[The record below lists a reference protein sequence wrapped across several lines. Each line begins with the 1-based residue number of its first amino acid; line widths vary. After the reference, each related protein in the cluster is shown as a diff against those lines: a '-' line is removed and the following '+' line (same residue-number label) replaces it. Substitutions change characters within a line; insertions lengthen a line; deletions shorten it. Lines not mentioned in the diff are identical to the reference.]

1 MTTFQRARNDEQ
13 REMRRQVI
21 LQTAATMLSEMPI
34 SAISLNEL
42 SRRVGLAKSNVLR
55 YFESREAVLLELL
68 AQSATD
74 FLSEVSDQL
83 PDLVDQ
89 HEPAQARAAAIAAT
103 IAAGFAARPTMCE
116 LLSVQA
122 SVIEH
127 NISAK
132 TLTKYKQDGYE
143 ALAGFV
149 TALGRTLPE
158 LSDAAAVEAARTII
172 ILAGALWTHAHP
184 PRAVQEAYD
193 ANPALTFLPDGFAK
207 SLESAIE
214 LVIVGL
220 INR

>member
-1 MTTFQRARNDEQ
+1 
-13 REMRRQVI
+13 MRRQVI
-21 LQTAATMLSEMPI
+21 LQTASTMLSEMPI
-34 SAISLNEL
+34 STISLNEL

-103 IAAGFAARPTMCE
+103 IAAAFDARPMMCE

-127 NISAK
+127 NISAE
-132 TLTKYKQDGYE
+132 TLTQYKQDGYG